1 MDEWIKFQV
10 KRALKSYFYHQK
22 NNKKAGNLCTKLSPN
37 SNMVHELEPKKVGIL
52 LRLVNR
58 I

>member
-1 MDEWIKFQV
+1 MKFQV
-10 KRALKSYFYHQK
+10 KSALKSYFYHQK
-22 NNKKAGNLCTKLSPN
+22 GNKKAGNLCTKFSSN
-37 SNMVHELEPKKVGIL
+37 SNIVHELEPKKVDIL